1 MDTNVDLTQISAGS
15 IQHGEELYSKN
26 CKICHGAEGDLG
38 LGGASNLKTS
48 TLVIDFPNY
57 FTPNGD
63 NYNDYWNIY
72 AIQNQPSAKIYIFD
86 RYVKLITQLN
96 PLGQGWDGNYNGNP
110 LPATDYWFVLE
121 YIEKDSSGSNVW
133 RTFKS
138 HFSLLR

>member
-1 MDTNVDLTQISAGS
+1 
-15 IQHGEELYSKN
+15 
-26 CKICHGAEGDLG
+26 
-38 LGGASNLKTS
+38 
-48 TLVIDFPNY
+48 LVIDFPNY

-86 RYVKLITQLN
+86 RYGKLITQLN

-121 YIEKDSSGSNVW
+121 YIEKDSNGSNVW